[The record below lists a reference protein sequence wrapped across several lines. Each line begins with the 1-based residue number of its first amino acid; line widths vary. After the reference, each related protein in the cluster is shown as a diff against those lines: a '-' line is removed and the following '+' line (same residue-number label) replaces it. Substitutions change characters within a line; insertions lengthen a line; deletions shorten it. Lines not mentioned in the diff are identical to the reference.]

1 MTKTI
6 RQSHMFTVAGCGI
19 RVELPQ
25 DVAVETLLPSFGDFR
40 GDPAEGTG
48 ALLTLSTTEG
58 APAPPSDG
66 EILLDVA
73 ENDMG
78 VTRLFRLPKSGGYRI
93 LLRCSPQGP
102 EHTMLAD
109 PCFCRLR
116 AHILWHDPY
125 AGTALSSMLRIAFS
139 QAILLRDGISL
150 HAAAVVWQH
159 RAFLFMGKSG
169 TGKST
174 HARQWLHAFPG
185 ATLLNDDNPI
195 VRLTAHGPV
204 VWGSPWSGKT
214 ACYHNAVVPLGGIVR
229 LVQAPENRFVPLADV
244 DALTAILPGCS
255 VIPSDAALAR
265 SLYASLSAVVDAVPV
280 GRLLCRPDAGAA
292 RVCAAGLGGGERIL
306 ED

>member
-1 MTKTI
+1 
-6 RQSHMFTVAGCGI
+6 MFTVAGCGI
-19 RVELPQ
+19 RIELPQ
-25 DVAVETLLPSFGDFR
+25 NVAVETLLPSFGDFG
-40 GDPAEGTG
+40 GDPAEDDG

-66 EILLDVA
+66 ETLLDVA

-78 VTRLFRLPKSGGYRI
+78 VTRLFRLPESGGYRI

-102 EHTMLAD
+102 EHTLLAD

-174 HARQWLHAFPG
+174 HARQWLQTFAG

-195 VRLTAHGPV
+195 LRLTADGPV

-214 ACYHNAVVPLGGIVR
+214 ACYHNAVVPLAGIVR
-229 LVQAPENRFVPLADV
+229 LQQAPDNRFVPLADV
-244 DALTAILPGCS
+244 EALTAILPGCS
-255 VIPSDAALAR
+255 VIPSDGVLSRA
-265 SLYASLSAVVDAVPV
+265 LYATLSAVVPAVPV
-280 GRLLCRPDAGAA
+280 GRLLCRPDADAA
-292 RVCAAGLGGGERIL
+292 QVCASGLAGL
-306 ED
+306 